1 MLRYLAVLLLAGF
14 AQSAVAQDNYPSRQI
29 TLIAPFAAGG
39 STDLVARVVSEGL
52 RAKLGQPVIVEN
64 KPGGTGVIGAREV
77 VKADPD
83 GYTLLLA
90 NAGATVIPAAMS
102 NNYPIDLNKDLLA
115 IGLTAE
121 FVGVVMAKKDLPVN
135 SMQEFIAY
143 AKANPG
149 KLNFGTSGVGS
160 MVHLS
165 AELLMKETGIKMQ
178 HLPYKG
184 GSNSM
189 ADLLGGTIDALFVSS
204 PVAVGQAENKNLKML
219 AVTSRYRLQALPNVP
234 TVEESGVPGFDTTRL
249 ARRHGARRPAANNP
263 SKAQHRLGG
272 NRAGSG
278 HPGQAAQDRIRA
290 DRQRRGGVPGI
301 LPRRRQEVDGVC
313 QRTRPEGA
321 AMTTGRETPSLSPLA
336 I

>member
-1 MLRYLAVLLLAGF
+1 MMRSLAVLLVAGF
-14 AQSAVAQDNYPSRQI
+14 AASAAAQDNYPTRQI
-29 TLIAPFAAGG
+29 TLVAPFAAGG

-64 KPGGTGVIGAREV
+64 KPGGTGVVGARDV

-102 NNYPIDLNKDLLA
+102 NNYPIDLNKDLVA
-115 IGLTAE
+115 VALTAE
-121 FVGVVMAKKDLPVN
+121 FVGVVLAKKDLPVN
-135 SMQEFIAY
+135 TMQEFIAY

-189 ADLLGGTIDALFVSS
+189 ADLLAGTIDALFVSS
-204 PVAVGQAENKNLKML
+204 PVAVGQVENKNLKIL
-219 AVTSRYRLQALPNVP
+219 AVTSRYRLPALPNVP
-234 TVEESGVPGFDTTRL
+234 TIEESGVAGFDTTAWLGVMGPAGLPPAIRQKL
-249 ARRHGARRPAANNP
+249 STALVEIAKDPDTQAKLRRIGFEPIGKDAA
-263 SKAQHRLGG
+263 AFQEFF
-272 NRAGSG
+272 
-278 HPGQAAQDRIRA
+278 RA
-290 DRQRRGGVPGI
+290 DIKKWTDFVKERG
-301 LPRRRQEVDGVC
+301 LK
-313 QRTRPEGA
+313 
-321 AMTTGRETPSLSPLA
+321 ETQ
-336 I
+336 

>member
-1 MLRYLAVLLLAGF
+1 MLRCLAVLLLAGF
-14 AQSAVAQDNYPSRQI
+14 APSAVAQDNYPSRQI

-39 STDLVARVVSEGL
+39 STDLVARVISEGL

-102 NNYPIDLNKDLLA
+102 HNYPIDLNKDLLA

-121 FVGVVMAKKDLPVN
+121 FVGVVMAKKELPVN

-149 KLNFGTSGVGS
+149 KLNFGTSGIGS

-204 PVAVGQAENKNLKML
+204 PVAVGQAENKDLKML
-219 AVTSRYRLQALPNVP
+219 AVTSRYRLQALP
-234 TVEESGVPGFDTTRL
+234 SGVPGFDTTAWLGVMGPAGLPPTIRQKL
-249 ARRHGARRPAANNP
+249 STALMEIARDPDTQAKLRKIGFEPIGKDAA
-263 SKAQHRLGG
+263 AFQEFF
-272 NRAGSG
+272 
-278 HPGQAAQDRIRA
+278 
-290 DRQRRGGVPGI
+290 RGDVKKWTEFVKERGLKEP
-301 LPRRRQEVDGVC
+301 Q
-313 QRTRPEGA
+313 
-321 AMTTGRETPSLSPLA
+321 
-336 I
+336 

>member
-1 MLRYLAVLLLAGF
+1 MLRCLAVLLLAALASPAI
-14 AQSAVAQDNYPSRQI
+14 AQENYPSRQI

-39 STDLVARVVSEGL
+39 STDLVARVISEGL
-52 RAKLGQPVIVEN
+52 RAKLGHPVIVEN

-77 VKADPD
+77 VKAGPD

-102 NNYPIDLNKDLLA
+102 RNYPIDLNKDLLA

-121 FVGVVMAKKDLPVN
+121 FVGVVIAKKDLPVN

-160 MVHLS
+160 MVHLA

-189 ADLLGGTIDALFVSS
+189 TDLLGGTIDVLFVSS
-204 PVAVGQAENKNLKML
+204 PVAVGQADNKDLKML

-234 TVEESGVPGFDTTRL
+234 TIEESGVPGFDTT
-249 ARRHGARRPAANNP
+249 AWMGVMGPA
-263 SKAQHRLGG
+263 
-272 NRAGSG
+272 
-278 HPGQAAQDRIRA
+278 
-290 DRQRRGGVPGI
+290 GVPQPSVKSSARPWWTSRGTRT
-301 LPRRRQEVDGVC
+301 PRPSCARSGSSRSAKTRRRSRNSSAATSRSG
-313 QRTRPEGA
+313 RTLSRTA
-321 AMTTGRETPSLSPLA
+321 A
-336 I
+336 

>member
-1 MLRYLAVLLLAGF
+1 MLRCLAVLLLA
-14 AQSAVAQDNYPSRQI
+14 ALAPPAVAQENYPSRQI

-39 STDLVARVVSEGL
+39 STDLVARVISEGL

-64 KPGGTGVIGAREV
+64 KPGGTGLIGTREV

-102 NNYPIDLNKDLLA
+102 RNYPIDLNKDLVA
-115 IGLTAE
+115 IGLVAE
-121 FVGVVMAKKDLPVN
+121 FVGVVIAKKDLPVN
-135 SMQEFIAY
+135 TMQEFIAY

-160 MVHLS
+160 MVHLA

-189 ADLLGGTIDALFVSS
+189 TDLLGGTIDVLFVSS
-204 PVAVGQAENKNLKML
+204 PVAVGQADNKNLKML
-219 AVTSRYRLQALPNVP
+219 GVTSRYRLQALPNVP
-234 TVEESGVPGFDTTRL
+234 TIEESGVPGFDTTAWMGVMGPAGMPPAIRDKL
-249 ARRHGARRPAANNP
+249 SAALVEIARDPDTQAKLRKIGFEPIGKDAAAFQEFFHGDV
-263 SKAQHRLGG
+263 KKWTDFVK
-272 NRAGSG
+272 
-278 HPGQAAQDRIRA
+278 DR
-290 DRQRRGGVPGI
+290 G
-301 LPRRRQEVDGVC
+301 LK
-313 QRTRPEGA
+313 
-321 AMTTGRETPSLSPLA
+321 ETQ
-336 I
+336 

>member
-1 MLRYLAVLLLAGF
+1 MLRCLAGLLLAGF
-14 AQSAVAQDNYPSRQI
+14 AWSAAAQDNYPSRQI

-39 STDLVARVVSEGL
+39 STDLVARVISEGL
-52 RAKLGQPVIVEN
+52 RTKLGQPVIVEN

-102 NNYPIDLNKDLLA
+102 RNYPIDLNKDLLA
-115 IGLTAE
+115 IGLAAE
-121 FVGVVMAKKDLPVN
+121 FVGVVMVKKELPVN

-149 KLNFGTSGVGS
+149 KLNFGTSGTGS
-160 MVHLS
+160 MVHLA

-204 PVAVGQAENKNLKML
+204 PVAVGQAENKDLKML
-219 AVTSRYRLQALPNVP
+219 AVTSRYRL
-234 TVEESGVPGFDTTRL
+234 
-249 ARRHGARRPAANNP
+249 RRCRTCRRSRRAACPASTP
-263 SKAQHRLGG
+263 RLGSASWG
-272 NRAGSG
+272 PPACPQPSVKSSARLWWKSRGTRTPRPSYARSGSS
-278 HPGQAAQDRIRA
+278 PSART
-290 DRQRRGGVPGI
+290 
-301 LPRRRQEVDGVC
+301 RRRSKNSAVATSRSG
-313 QRTRPEGA
+313 RT
-321 AMTTGRETPSLSPLA
+321 
-336 I
+336 IVH

>member
-1 MLRYLAVLLLAGF
+1 MLRSLVALLLAGL
-14 AQSAVAQDNYPSRQI
+14 ASSAVAQDNYPSRQI

-64 KPGGTGVIGAREV
+64 KPGGTGVVGAREV

-83 GYTLLLA
+83 GYMLLLA

-102 NNYPIDLNKDLLA
+102 SNYPIDLNKDLLA
-115 IGLTAE
+115 IGLMAE
-121 FVGVVMAKKDLPVN
+121 FVGVVIAKKELPVN

-204 PVAVGQAENKNLKML
+204 PVAVGQAENKNMKML

-234 TVEESGVPGFDTTRL
+234 TIEESGVPGFNTTGWL
-249 ARRHGARRPAANNP
+249 GVMGPAALP
-263 SKAQHRLGG
+263 PTIRQKLSTALVEIARDPETQTKLRKIGFEPIG
-272 NRAGSG
+272 KD
-278 HPGQAAQDRIRA
+278 AAAFQEFFRSDVKKWTEFVA
-290 DRQRRGGVPGI
+290 ERG
-301 LPRRRQEVDGVC
+301 LK
-313 QRTRPEGA
+313 
-321 AMTTGRETPSLSPLA
+321 ETK
-336 I
+336 

>member
-1 MLRYLAVLLLAGF
+1 MLRCLAVLMLACLAPPAI
-14 AQSAVAQDNYPSRQI
+14 AQENYPSRQI

-39 STDLVARVVSEGL
+39 STDLVARVISEGL

-102 NNYPIDLNKDLLA
+102 HNYPIDLNKDLLA

-149 KLNFGTSGVGS
+149 KLNFGTSGIGS

-189 ADLLGGTIDALFVSS
+189 TDLLGGTIDALFVSS
-204 PVAVGQAENKNLKML
+204 PVAVGQADNKNLKML

-234 TVEESGVPGFDTTRL
+234 TVEESGVPGFDTTAWMGVMGPAGIPPAIREKLSAALVDL
-249 ARRHGARRPAANNP
+249 ARDPDTQAKLRKIGFEPIGKDAAAFQEFFRGDVQ
-263 SKAQHRLGG
+263 KWTDFVK
-272 NRAGSG
+272 
-278 HPGQAAQDRIRA
+278 DR
-290 DRQRRGGVPGI
+290 G
-301 LPRRRQEVDGVC
+301 LK
-313 QRTRPEGA
+313 
-321 AMTTGRETPSLSPLA
+321 ETQ
-336 I
+336 

>member
-1 MLRYLAVLLLAGF
+1 MLRCLAVLLLACL
-14 AQSAVAQDNYPSRQI
+14 APSAVAQENYPSRQI

-39 STDLVARVVSEGL
+39 STDLVARVISEGL

-102 NNYPIDLNKDLLA
+102 HNYPIDLNKDLLA

-121 FVGVVMAKKDLPVN
+121 FVGVVMAKKELPVN

-149 KLNFGTSGVGS
+149 KLNFGTSGIGS

-189 ADLLGGTIDALFVSS
+189 TDLLGGTIDALFVSS
-204 PVAVGQAENKNLKML
+204 PVAVGQADNKNLKML

-234 TVEESGVPGFDTTRL
+234 TVEESGVPGFDTTAWMGVMGPAGIPPAIREKL
-249 ARRHGARRPAANNP
+249 SAALVDIARDPDTQAKLRKIGFEPIGKDAAAFQEFFRGDVQ
-263 SKAQHRLGG
+263 KWTDFVK
-272 NRAGSG
+272 
-278 HPGQAAQDRIRA
+278 DR
-290 DRQRRGGVPGI
+290 G
-301 LPRRRQEVDGVC
+301 LK
-313 QRTRPEGA
+313 
-321 AMTTGRETPSLSPLA
+321 ETQ
-336 I
+336 

>member
-1 MLRYLAVLLLAGF
+1 MARQPEERSMMRSIAVLLFAGF
-14 AQSAVAQDNYPSRQI
+14 AASAAAQDNYPTRQI

-52 RAKLGQPVIVEN
+52 RAKLGQTVIVEN
-64 KPGGTGVIGAREV
+64 KPGGTGVVGARDV

-102 NNYPIDLNKDLLA
+102 NNYPIDLNKDLLPVA
-115 IGLTAE
+115 LTAE
-121 FVGVVMAKKDLPVN
+121 FVGVVLAKKDLPVN

-149 KLNFGTSGVGS
+149 KLNFGSSGVGS

-165 AELLMKETGIKMQ
+165 AELLMKETGITMQ

-189 ADLLGGTIDALFVSS
+189 ADLLAGTIDALFVSS
-204 PVAVGQAENKNLKML
+204 PVAVGQAENKNLKIL

-234 TVEESGVPGFDTTRL
+234 TIEESGVPGFDTTAWLGVMGPAGLPPAIRQKL
-249 ARRHGARRPAANNP
+249 STALVEIAKDPETQSKLRRIGFEPIGKDAA
-263 SKAQHRLGG
+263 AFQEFF
-272 NRAGSG
+272 
-278 HPGQAAQDRIRA
+278 RA
-290 DRQRRGGVPGI
+290 DIKKWTDFVNERG
-301 LPRRRQEVDGVC
+301 LK
-313 QRTRPEGA
+313 GA
-321 AMTTGRETPSLSPLA
+321 H
-336 I
+336 

>member
-1 MLRYLAVLLLAGF
+1 MLRSLAVLVLPGF
-14 AQSAVAQDNYPSRQI
+14 VASAAAQDNYPSRQI
-29 TLIAPFAAGG
+29 TLIAPFAASG

-64 KPGGTGVIGAREV
+64 KPGGTGIVGAREV
-77 VKADPD
+77 LKAAAD
-83 GYTLLLA
+83 GYMLLLA

-102 NNYPIDLNKDLLA
+102 NNYPIDLNNDLLP
-115 IGLTAE
+115 IGLVAE
-121 FVGVVMAKKDLPVN
+121 FVGVVMAKKELPVN

-234 TVEESGVPGFDTTRL
+234 TVEESGVPGFDTTAWLGVMGPAGLPPTIRQKL
-249 ARRHGARRPAANNP
+249 STALVEIARDADTQAKMRKIGFEPIGKDAA
-263 SKAQHRLGG
+263 AFEEFF
-272 NRAGSG
+272 
-278 HPGQAAQDRIRA
+278 RA
-290 DRQRRGGVPGI
+290 DVIKWKEFVDERG
-301 LPRRRQEVDGVC
+301 LKEKQ
-313 QRTRPEGA
+313 
-321 AMTTGRETPSLSPLA
+321 
-336 I
+336 

>member
-1 MLRYLAVLLLAGF
+1 MLRCLAILLLA
-14 AQSAVAQDNYPSRQI
+14 ALAPPAVAQENYPSRQI

-39 STDLVARVVSEGL
+39 STDLVARVISEGWWVSL
-52 RAKLGQPVIVEN
+52 ASRSSQNTPA
-64 KPGGTGVIGAREV
+64 GTGVIGAREV

-102 NNYPIDLNKDLLA
+102 HNYPIDLNKDLLA

-149 KLNFGTSGVGS
+149 KLNFGTSGIGS

-189 ADLLGGTIDALFVSS
+189 THLLEARSMRFSS
-204 PVAVGQAENKNLKML
+204 VRRSRSGRPTTRICKML

-234 TVEESGVPGFDTTRL
+234 TVEESGVPGFDTTAWMGVMGPAGLPPAIREKL
-249 ARRHGARRPAANNP
+249 KARPWWTSRGTRTPRPSCAR
-263 SKAQHRLGG
+263 S
-272 NRAGSG
+272 GSSRS
-278 HPGQAAQDRIRA
+278 AKT
-290 DRQRRGGVPGI
+290 
-301 LPRRRQEVDGVC
+301 RRRSRNSSTATSRSGP
-313 QRTRPEGA
+313 TLSKTA
-321 AMTTGRETPSLSPLA
+321 A
-336 I
+336 

>member
-1 MLRYLAVLLLAGF
+1 MARCLAVLLLA
-14 AQSAVAQDNYPSRQI
+14 ALAPPAVAQENYPSRQI

-39 STDLVARVVSEGL
+39 STDLVARVISEGL

-64 KPGGTGVIGAREV
+64 KPGGTGLIGAREV

-102 NNYPIDLNKDLLA
+102 HNYPIDLNKDLLA

-149 KLNFGTSGVGS
+149 KLNFGTSGIGS

-189 ADLLGGTIDALFVSS
+189 TDLLGGTIDVLFVSS
-204 PVAVGQAENKNLKML
+204 PVAVGQADNKNLKML
-219 AVTSRYRLQALPNVP
+219 GVTSRYRLQALPNVP
-234 TVEESGVPGFDTTRL
+234 TVEESGVPGFDTTAWMGVMGPAGMPPAIREKL
-249 ARRHGARRPAANNP
+249 SAALVDIARDPDTQAKLRKIGFEPIGKDAA
-263 SKAQHRLGG
+263 AFQEFF
-272 NRAGSG
+272 
-278 HPGQAAQDRIRA
+278 
-290 DRQRRGGVPGI
+290 RGDVKKWTELVKERG
-301 LPRRRQEVDGVC
+301 LKE
-313 QRTRPEGA
+313 PE
-321 AMTTGRETPSLSPLA
+321 
-336 I
+336 

>member
-1 MLRYLAVLLLAGF
+1 MLQSLVLLLLAGLTS
-14 AQSAVAQDNYPSRQI
+14 SAAAQDYPSRQI

-102 NNYPIDLNKDLLA
+102 NSYPIDLNKDLLA

-121 FVGVVMAKKDLPVN
+121 FVGVVMAKRDLPVN

-204 PVAVGQAENKNLKML
+204 PVAVGQAENKNLKNVGGDQPL
-219 AVTSRYRLQALPNVP
+219 SLGGAPERTDCRGERCARVRYHSMAWR
-234 TVEESGVPGFDTTRL
+234 D
-249 ARRHGARRPAANNP
+249 GACWPPADNS
-263 SKAQHRLGG
+263 SKAQRCLGG
-272 NRAGSG
+272 NCA
-278 HPGQAAQDRIRA
+278 
-290 DRQRRGGVPGI
+290 
-301 LPRRRQEVDGVC
+301 
-313 QRTRPEGA
+313 RP
-321 AMTTGRETPSLSPLA
+321 
-336 I
+336 

>member
-1 MLRYLAVLLLAGF
+1 M
-14 AQSAVAQDNYPSRQI
+14 
-29 TLIAPFAAGG
+29 
-39 STDLVARVVSEGL
+39 
-52 RAKLGQPVIVEN
+52 IVEN
-64 KPGGTGVIGAREV
+64 KPGGTGLIGAREV

-102 NNYPIDLNKDLLA
+102 NNYPIDLNKDLLP

-143 AKANPG
+143 AKTNPG

-189 ADLLGGTIDALFVSS
+189 ADLLSGTIDLLFVSS

-234 TVEESGVPGFDTTRL
+234 TVEESGVPGFDTSAWLGVMGPAGLAPTIRQKLSTALVEIARDPDTQAKLRKIGFEPIGKDAAAFEYGVLSDLPQCPVAKVCQARHSVGSRRRSQPSLRKPRGSRQHLAALPATLL
-249 ARRHGARRPAANNP
+249 ARAQ
-263 SKAQHRLGG
+263 SKGKSLG
-272 NRAGSG
+272 
-278 HPGQAAQDRIRA
+278 
-290 DRQRRGGVPGI
+290 
-301 LPRRRQEVDGVC
+301 
-313 QRTRPEGA
+313 
-321 AMTTGRETPSLSPLA
+321 
-336 I
+336 

>member
-1 MLRYLAVLLLAGF
+1 MMRSLAVLLVAGF
-14 AQSAVAQDNYPSRQI
+14 AASAAAQDNYPTRQI
-29 TLIAPFAAGG
+29 TLVAPFAAGG

-64 KPGGTGVIGAREV
+64 KPGGTGVVGARDV

-83 GYTLLLA
+83 GHTLLLA

-115 IGLTAE
+115 IALTAE
-121 FVGVVMAKKDLPVN
+121 FVGVVLAKKDLPVN

-189 ADLLGGTIDALFVSS
+189 ADLLAGTIDALFVSS
-204 PVAVGQAENKNLKML
+204 PVAVGQVENKNLKIL
-219 AVTSRYRLQALPNVP
+219 AVTSRYRLPALPNVP
-234 TVEESGVPGFDTTRL
+234 TIEESGVAGFHTTAWLGVMGPAGLPPAIRQKL
-249 ARRHGARRPAANNP
+249 STALVEIANDPETQAKLRRIGFEPIGKDAA
-263 SKAQHRLGG
+263 AFQEFF
-272 NRAGSG
+272 
-278 HPGQAAQDRIRA
+278 RA
-290 DRQRRGGVPGI
+290 DIKTWTDFVKERG
-301 LPRRRQEVDGVC
+301 LKESQ
-313 QRTRPEGA
+313 
-321 AMTTGRETPSLSPLA
+321 
-336 I
+336 

>member
-1 MLRYLAVLLLAGF
+1 MLRCLAVLLLAGF
-14 AQSAVAQDNYPSRQI
+14 APSAVAQDNYPSRQI

-39 STDLVARVVSEGL
+39 STDLVARVISEGL

-102 NNYPIDLNKDLLA
+102 HNYPIDLNKDLLA

-121 FVGVVMAKKDLPVN
+121 FVGVVMAKKELPVN

-149 KLNFGTSGVGS
+149 KLNFGTSGIGS

-189 ADLLGGTIDALFVSS
+189 TDLLGGTIDVLFVSS
-204 PVAVGQAENKNLKML
+204 PVAVGQADNKDLKML

-234 TVEESGVPGFDTTRL
+234 TIEESGVPGFDTT
-249 ARRHGARRPAANNP
+249 AWMGVMGPA
-263 SKAQHRLGG
+263 
-272 NRAGSG
+272 
-278 HPGQAAQDRIRA
+278 
-290 DRQRRGGVPGI
+290 GVPPAIREKLSAALVDIARDPDTQAKLRKIGFEPI
-301 LPRRRQEVDGVC
+301 GKDAAAFQEFFRGDVKKWTDLVKERGLKEP
-313 QRTRPEGA
+313 Q
-321 AMTTGRETPSLSPLA
+321 
-336 I
+336 

>member
-1 MLRYLAVLLLAGF
+1 MLRSLAALLLAGL
-14 AQSAVAQDNYPSRQI
+14 ASSAVAQDNYPSRQI

-64 KPGGTGVIGAREV
+64 KPGGTGVVGAREV

-83 GYTLLLA
+83 GYMLLLA

-102 NNYPIDLNKDLLA
+102 SNYPIDLNKDLLA
-115 IGLTAE
+115 IGLMAE
-121 FVGVVMAKKDLPVN
+121 FVGVVIAKKELPVN

-189 ADLLGGTIDALFVSS
+189 ADLLGGTIDALFVSRRS
-204 PVAVGQAENKNLKML
+204 P
-219 AVTSRYRLQALPNVP
+219 
-234 TVEESGVPGFDTTRL
+234 SG
-249 ARRHGARRPAANNP
+249 RP
-263 SKAQHRLGG
+263 
-272 NRAGSG
+272 
-278 HPGQAAQDRIRA
+278 
-290 DRQRRGGVPGI
+290 
-301 LPRRRQEVDGVC
+301 
-313 QRTRPEGA
+313 RTR
-321 AMTTGRETPSLSPLA
+321 

>member
-1 MLRYLAVLLLAGF
+1 MLRCLAVLMLACLAPPAI
-14 AQSAVAQDNYPSRQI
+14 AQENYPSRQI

-39 STDLVARVVSEGL
+39 STDLVARVISEGL

-102 NNYPIDLNKDLLA
+102 HNYPIDLNKDLLA

-121 FVGVVMAKKDLPVN
+121 FVGVVMAKKELPVN

-149 KLNFGTSGVGS
+149 KLNFGTSGIGS

-189 ADLLGGTIDALFVSS
+189 TDLLGGTIDALFVSS
-204 PVAVGQAENKNLKML
+204 PVAVGQADNKNLKML

-234 TVEESGVPGFDTTRL
+234 TVEESGVPGFDTTAWMGVMGPAGIPPAIREKL
-249 ARRHGARRPAANNP
+249 SAALVDIARDPDTQAKLRKIGFEPIGKDAAAFQEFFRGDVQ
-263 SKAQHRLGG
+263 KWTDFVK
-272 NRAGSG
+272 
-278 HPGQAAQDRIRA
+278 DR
-290 DRQRRGGVPGI
+290 G
-301 LPRRRQEVDGVC
+301 LK
-313 QRTRPEGA
+313 
-321 AMTTGRETPSLSPLA
+321 ETQ
-336 I
+336 

>member
-1 MLRYLAVLLLAGF
+1 MLRCLAVLLLA
-14 AQSAVAQDNYPSRQI
+14 ALAPPAVAQENYPSRQI

-39 STDLVARVVSEGL
+39 STDLVARVISEGL

-102 NNYPIDLNKDLLA
+102 HNYPIDLNKDLLA

-121 FVGVVMAKKDLPVN
+121 FVGVVMAKKNLPVN

-149 KLNFGTSGVGS
+149 KLNFGTSGIGS

-204 PVAVGQAENKNLKML
+204 PVAVGQAENKELKML

-234 TVEESGVPGFDTTRL
+234 TVEESGVPAST
-249 ARRHGARRPAANNP
+249 P
-263 SKAQHRLGG
+263 RLGSG
-272 NRAGSG
+272 VMGPAGLPPTIRQKLSTALMEIARD
-278 HPGQAAQDRIRA
+278 PDTQAKLRKIGFEPIGKDAAAFQEIFRGDVKTWTDFVKDR
-290 DRQRRGGVPGI
+290 G
-301 LPRRRQEVDGVC
+301 LK
-313 QRTRPEGA
+313 
-321 AMTTGRETPSLSPLA
+321 ETQ
-336 I
+336 

>member
-1 MLRYLAVLLLAGF
+1 MLRCLVVLLLAALAPPAF
-14 AQSAVAQDNYPSRQI
+14 AQENYPSRQI

-39 STDLVARVVSEGL
+39 STDLVARVISEGL
-52 RAKLGQPVIVEN
+52 RVKLGQPVIVEN

-102 NNYPIDLNKDLLA
+102 RNYPIDLNKDLVA
-115 IGLTAE
+115 IGLVAE
-121 FVGVVMAKKDLPVN
+121 FVGVVIAKKDLPVN
-135 SMQEFIAY
+135 TMQEFIAY

-160 MVHLS
+160 MVHLA

-189 ADLLGGTIDALFVSS
+189 TDLLGGTIDVLFVSS
-204 PVAVGQAENKNLKML
+204 PVAVGQ
-219 AVTSRYRLQALPNVP
+219 
-234 TVEESGVPGFDTTRL
+234 TTR
-249 ARRHGARRPAANNP
+249 
-263 SKAQHRLGG
+263 
-272 NRAGSG
+272 
-278 HPGQAAQDRIRA
+278 
-290 DRQRRGGVPGI
+290 
-301 LPRRRQEVDGVC
+301 
-313 QRTRPEGA
+313 T
-321 AMTTGRETPSLSPLA
+321 
-336 I
+336 

>member
-1 MLRYLAVLLLAGF
+1 MLRSLAVLVLAGF
-14 AQSAVAQDNYPSRQI
+14 AASAAAQDNYPSRQI

-52 RAKLGQPVIVEN
+52 RAKFGQPVSVEN
-64 KPGGTGVIGAREV
+64 KPGGTGIVGAREV
-77 VKADPD
+77 VKAATD
-83 GYTLLLA
+83 GYMLLLA

-102 NNYPIDLNKDLLA
+102 NNYPIDLNNDLLP
-115 IGLTAE
+115 IGLVAE
-121 FVGVVMAKKDLPVN
+121 FVGVVMAKKELPVN

-165 AELLMKETGIKMQ
+165 AEFLMKETGIKMQ

-234 TVEESGVPGFDTTRL
+234 TVEESGVPGFDTTAWLGVMGPAGLPPMIRQKL
-249 ARRHGARRPAANNP
+249 STALVEIARDADT
-263 SKAQHRLGG
+263 
-272 NRAGSG
+272 
-278 HPGQAAQDRIRA
+278 QAKLRKIGFEPIGKDATA
-290 DRQRRGGVPGI
+290 FEEFFRGDLI
-301 LPRRRQEVDGVC
+301 KWKEFVDERGLKEK
-313 QRTRPEGA
+313 Q
-321 AMTTGRETPSLSPLA
+321 
-336 I
+336 